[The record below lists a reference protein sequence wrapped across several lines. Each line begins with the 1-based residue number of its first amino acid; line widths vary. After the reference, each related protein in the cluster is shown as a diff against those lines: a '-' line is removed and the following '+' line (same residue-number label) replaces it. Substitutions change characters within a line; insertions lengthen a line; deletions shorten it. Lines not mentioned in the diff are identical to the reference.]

1 MKRFEK
7 LGDGAIQ
14 LVTLPVRIVLGAIY
28 AIADKTP
35 ETLEI
40 PYELKKK
47 GGHRWKKQRNY
58 QLLKELL
65 RKLWV

>member
-35 ETLEI
+35 ETLEL

-47 GGHRWKKQRNY
+47 GDKNVNRNDEEVG
-58 QLLKELL
+58 L
-65 RKLWV
+65 

>member
-35 ETLEI
+35 DTLEI

-47 GGHRWKKQRNY
+47 GENNVKRSDEEIGI
-58 QLLKELL
+58 
-65 RKLWV
+65 

>member
-28 AIADKTP
+28 SIADKTP
-35 ETLEI
+35 DTLEI

-47 GGHRWKKQRNY
+47 GDKNVNRSDEEVG
-58 QLLKELL
+58 L
-65 RKLWV
+65 

>member
-40 PYELKKK
+40 PHELKKK
-47 GGHRWKKQRNY
+47 GEKNVNRSDEEVG
-58 QLLKELL
+58 L
-65 RKLWV
+65 

>member
-47 GGHRWKKQRNY
+47 GDKNVNRNDEEVG
-58 QLLKELL
+58 L
-65 RKLWV
+65 

>member
-28 AIADKTP
+28 AVADKTP
-35 ETLEI
+35 DTLDI

-47 GGHRWKKQRNY
+47 GENNVKRSDEEIGI
-58 QLLKELL
+58 
-65 RKLWV
+65 